1 MFLWPRYEKE
11 KEFNDTLR
19 TGARRFK
26 KKTTTKQSQ
35 IKTTKSSA
43 SDKSTKQDTPRLQ
56 TVVKTFHLDPSKC

>member
-26 KKTTTKQSQ
+26 KKQQQNKV
-35 IKTTKSSA
+35 
-43 SDKSTKQDTPRLQ
+43 R
-56 TVVKTFHLDPSKC
+56 